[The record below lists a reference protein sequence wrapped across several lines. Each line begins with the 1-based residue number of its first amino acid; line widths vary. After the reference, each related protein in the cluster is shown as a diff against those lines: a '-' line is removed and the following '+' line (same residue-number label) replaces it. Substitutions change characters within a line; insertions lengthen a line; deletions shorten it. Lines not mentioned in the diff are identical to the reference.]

1 MSTPDHVPSV
11 VDQMPEE
18 ALDDVAAAQDPP
30 AGPAAERRRKIPR
43 SIVVALVT
51 TGLIA
56 VTATSAVVTI
66 AVAKPDDRRT
76 VTAAE
81 ASPSAIA
88 TTAAPP
94 ASPPGPVPST
104 PSATTPPAPT
114 VPAPASTVKGTVS
127 GGRHEGDL
135 RYFLLPV
142 PAGGESYGP
151 VDGMP
156 MTDEDLSALYQNGLD
171 IMDILKSYRFKDA
184 ATRTYRT
191 ADGKAEVTVT
201 LLRFGSAADAR
212 DYAKTHTT
220 SGDPVEIT
228 GDPAAH
234 GYIRK
239 PKEQAFTGSMSGISL
254 QGDVEYTV
262 DIDVKGTPDRALL
275 NELMKRQRDW
285 LTSGR

>member
-1 MSTPDHVPSV
+1 M
-11 VDQMPEE
+11 
-18 ALDDVAAAQDPP
+18 
-30 AGPAAERRRKIPR
+30 PR
-43 SIVVALVT
+43 SVAVALVT
-51 TGLIA
+51 AGLLA
-56 VTATSAVVTI
+56 VTTTSAVVTI
-66 AVAKPDDRRT
+66 AVVKPDDRPA
-76 VTAAE
+76 VTAAG
-81 ASPSAIA
+81 APPKAIA
-88 TTAAPP
+88 PPATASTP

-104 PSATTPPAPT
+104 PAATPPPAPS

-135 RYFLLPV
+135 RYFLLPI

-156 MTDEDLSALYQNGLD
+156 MTDEDLSAIYKDGLD

-212 DYAKTHTT
+212 DYAKTHTMN
-220 SGDPVEIT
+220 GDPVEIT

-234 GYIRK
+234 GYVRK
-239 PKEQAFTGSMSGISL
+239 PAEQAFTGSMSGISL

-262 DIDVKGTPDRALL
+262 DVDVKGTPDKALL
-275 NELMKRQRDW
+275 NEVMKRQRDW